1 MRVCVVISLLFFA
14 LSGSLFGQEA
24 VYLAN
29 GNKATGRLTG
39 ISDEKIK
46 ISVVRN
52 GQPKDYLMR
61 RENVLMA
68 VSASGRYMLISDL
81 SPDPLV
87 ARQQIADFQKGLA
100 KKPGYD
106 VILKISPAK
115 ALPGLIGYESDD
127 IINFR
132 QPNGSAASINRSEVA
147 AVFYRDGRH
156 TLLLPAVQVTAA
168 LNSAR
173 ADMKKWQGAV
183 ATIKAAP
190 PVSKKP
196 APAGKKPADAAV
208 AKAEPE
214 PAKPINAKPTTV
226 AKPVLTDEQYRQYRN
241 SALQKVD
248 RFVEFLNVLANKEAD
263 AEEKEKAIDQAAE
276 LFLPDATIEVT
287 SANKPGVRKY
297 KVKDYLMRLK
307 MIPYAS
313 SSIEWSEIGYIKE
326 LTKAADGAYYGVI
339 SGQQTFNGYGGKN
352 GEDVLYSDV
361 TQKNVQVKLDT
372 YKKPAD
378 GKMVVNW
385 EVLLGNIG
393 LVVK

>member
-1 MRVCVVISLLFFA
+1 MRVCVVISLLLVT

-29 GNKATGRLTG
+29 GNRATGRLTG
-39 ISDEKIK
+39 ISDEKVK

-52 GQPKDYLMR
+52 GQPKDYFMR

-87 ARQQIADFQKGLA
+87 ARQQIIDFQKGLA
-100 KKPGYD
+100 RKPGYD

-132 QPNGSAASINRSEVA
+132 QPNGSAATINRREVA

-156 TLLLPAVQVTAA
+156 VLLLPAVQVTAA

-173 ADMKKWQGAV
+173 AEMKRWQGTV
-183 ATIKAAP
+183 ATGKAPASP
-190 PVSKKP
+190 SKKTT
-196 APAGKKPADAAV
+196 PAGKKPVDSAV
-208 AKAEPE
+208 TRVEPE
-214 PAKPINAKPTTV
+214 PAKSTPTA
-226 AKPVLTDEQYRQYRN
+226 AKPVLTDEQYKQYRN

-276 LFLPDATIEVT
+276 LFLPEATIEVT

-297 KVKDYLMRLK
+297 KVRDYLLRLK
-307 MIPYAS
+307 MVPYAS
-313 SSIEWSEIGYIKE
+313 STIEWSEIQYIKE
-326 LTKAADGAYYGVI
+326 LTKAADGAYYGII
-339 SGQQTFNGYGGKN
+339 SGQQTFNGYGGKD
-352 GEDVLYSDV
+352 GEEILYSDV

>member
-1 MRVCVVISLLFFA
+1 MRVCVVISVLFVA
-14 LSGSLFGQEA
+14 LSGSVFGQEA

-29 GNKATGRLTG
+29 GNRATGRLTG

-156 TLLLPAVQVTAA
+156 ALLLPAVQVTAA

-173 ADMKKWQGAV
+173 AEMKRWQGAV
-183 ATIKAAP
+183 ATVKA
-190 PVSKKP
+190 PVLPAKKP
-196 APAGKKPADAAV
+196 VLPGKRPADSAV
-208 AKAEPE
+208 AKAEPAPVRPT
-214 PAKPINAKPTTV
+214 PAV
-226 AKPVLTDEQYRQYRN
+226 AKPVLTDEQYKQYRN

-276 LFLPDATIEVT
+276 LFLPGATIEVT

-297 KVKDYLMRLK
+297 LVKDYLLRLK

-313 SSIEWSEIGYIKE
+313 STIEWSEIGYIKE

-339 SGQQTFNGYGGKN
+339 SGQQTFNGYGGKD
-352 GEDVLYSDV
+352 GEGVLYSDV

-372 YKKPAD
+372 YKKPNN
-378 GKMVVNW
+378 GKMMVNW